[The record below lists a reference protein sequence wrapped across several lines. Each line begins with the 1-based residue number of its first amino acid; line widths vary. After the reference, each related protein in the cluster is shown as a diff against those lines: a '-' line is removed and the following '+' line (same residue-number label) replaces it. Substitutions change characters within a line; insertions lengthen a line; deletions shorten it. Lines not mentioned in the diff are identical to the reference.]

1 MMNTYVINM
10 SKDTHRLASFKKSAA
25 LYDIN
30 FIRVDGVSIDDNSI
44 KKSPD
49 ISNFMKKYGT
59 KGMIGCFLAH
69 KKVWEII
76 VNNKIKYAIILE
88 DDIEFTEQFN
98 PTIKEIQKDIKTLD
112 FDILLLSSLIGCK
125 NPKNYNFSDKVSKF
139 FFKTREYKY
148 INEKYH
154 IPEFF
159 GGLQSYIITYKSAKK
174 LLKELSIVTYHVD
187 LVISASQSIKI
198 MSLNHPIIINSLENC
213 DLSNNS
219 TSYFLLDRYFK
230 NIFIDGKNLSW
241 MLNVSLMKVP
251 VPDSQNPTIINPR
264 FIIKYFLILII
275 ALICIYFKIKQK
287 YWILILVLFII
298 ILLL

>member
-1 MMNTYVINM
+1 MINTYVINM
-10 SKDTHRLASFKKSAA
+10 SKDKDRLTAVKKSAKK
-25 LYDIN
+25 YDID
-30 FIRVDGVSIDDNSI
+30 FTRVDGVVIDDNSI
-44 KKSPD
+44 KNSPY
-49 ISNFMKKYGT
+49 ISDFMKKYGT

-76 VNNKIKYAIILE
+76 VNDKIDYAVILE
-88 DDIEFTEQFN
+88 DDIEFTSQFKS
-98 PTIKEIQKDIKTLD
+98 TIKQIKDGINDLD

-125 NPKNYNFSDKVSKF
+125 NPKDYNFLDNVSKN
-139 FFKTREYKY
+139 FFKKRKYKY

-159 GGLQSYIITYKSAKK
+159 GGLQSYIITYESAKK

-187 LVISASQSIKI
+187 LVLSASQNIKI
-198 MSLNHPIIINSLENC
+198 MSLNQPIIKNSLENC

-219 TSYFLLDRYFK
+219 TSHFLLDKYFK

-241 MLNVSLMKVP
+241 MLNVSLIKVP
-251 VPDSQNPTIINPR
+251 LPDSQNPTIINPR

-275 ALICIYFKIKQK
+275 TLICIYLNISQK